1 MEDCGRA
8 VSAKADHPPESGI
21 DSSIAGI
28 SWTRRVGVRY
38 LPSVSDALNY
48 ADDFSTI
55 FKAINWTV
63 VPAEPAEDFP
73 CSSSGL
79 AIVACEEKLPAS
91 AEALRD
97 ALRIY
102 GIEAQ
107 VVRDS
112 SNLCGPSNF
121 ASNFAWWS
129 QSPEA
134 RLLFAGTLRLY
145 FFFCRGDFDALALNV
160 QSQPGKYTHINIGHP
175 HQSETGN

>member
-1 MEDCGRA
+1 MVSDTSGSVGSGSTAAERSPRRLTTHQKA
-8 VSAKADHPPESGI
+8 VLIQVLMAFPGE
-21 DSSIAGI
+21 
-28 SWTRRVGVRY
+28 RVGVRY

-63 VPAEPAEDFP
+63 GPAEPAEDIP

-79 AIVACEEKLPAS
+79 AIVAREETLPAS

-107 VVRDS
+107 VLRDS
-112 SNLCGPSNF
+112 SNMCGPSNF
-121 ASNFAWWS
+121 ASNFDLVVTK
-129 QSPEA
+129 P
-134 RLLFAGTLRLY
+134 
-145 FFFCRGDFDALALNV
+145 
-160 QSQPGKYTHINIGHP
+160 
-175 HQSETGN
+175 